1 MVPKAAVGMTPNRRK
16 FNTYVKD
23 RERMTKQALSAI
35 QEKGPAAALES
46 CRVLAKEI
54 DSDLYRKKPEHFFDI
69 SWLAEFQVCLERA
82 ASELDK
88 NVRPVASGRGG
99 SSATAN
105 EIDHIRSRDSGQG
118 RAA

>member
-35 QEKGPAAALES
+35 QKKGPAAALET

-54 DSDLYRKKPEHFFDI
+54 DSDLYGKKPEHFFDI

-82 ASELDK
+82 ASVLDK
-88 NVRPVASGRGG
+88 NVRQVASGRGAPG
-99 SSATAN
+99 N
-105 EIDHIRSRDSGQG
+105 EVEHSRPRDSGQG

>member
-1 MVPKAAVGMTPNRRK
+1 MATKAAVGMTPNRRK

-54 DSDLYRKKPEHFFDI
+54 DSDLFRKKPEHFFDI

-82 ASELDK
+82 ASVLDK
-88 NVRPVASGRGG
+88 NVRPVANGRGG

-105 EIDHIRSRDSGQG
+105 EIDRIRSRDSGQG